1 MKVQVFFMFLSLALS
16 EGEVCVVRS
25 YIPILPFNMFPL
37 KKCYLYPQKLF
48 TNK

>member
-1 MKVQVFFMFLSLALS
+1 MGEANTRHYLA
-16 EGEVCVVRS
+16 
-25 YIPILPFNMFPL
+25 ILPFNMFPP